1 MAGSGP
7 RLKER
12 TALTKL
18 RVYQVAKDFQISS
31 EALLEILRGLNVE
44 VKSHMSTVEDA
55 TIDQIRRKFQEQQA
69 AVKAEVAL

>member
-1 MAGSGP
+1 M
-7 RLKER
+7 
-12 TALTKL
+12 TKL

-55 TIDQIRRKFQEQQA
+55 TIAQIRQKFQKEQE
-69 AVKAEVAL
+69 AVKAEDARKRE